1 MLKLLQ
7 KRELLLRRND
17 MDKSTDN
24 LFNEIKDTTDID
36 LYLENNQTIF
46 LDNPFI
52 IYLNQLLI
60 SKSLKKSDLFSY
72 ANISKQYLYELFTN
86 KKKKPSRDTIIKL
99 AFGLRLN
106 LEETNLLLKK
116 ASFSSLYPK
125 IKRESVIIYCIL
137 KKKSLIDTNLYLY
150 KKQLDILK

>member
-1 MLKLLQ
+1 
-7 KRELLLRRND
+7 

-24 LFNEIKDTTDID
+24 LFSEIKDTKDID
-36 LYLENNQTIF
+36 LYLEHNQTVF

-52 IYLNQLLI
+52 IYLNQLL
-60 SKSLKKSDLFSY
+60 SEKSLKKSDLISY

-86 KKKKPSRDTIIKL
+86 KKKKPSRDTVIKL
-99 AFGLRLN
+99 AFALHLN

-116 ASFSSLYPK
+116 AGFSSLYPK

-137 KKKSLIDTNLYLY
+137 KKESLISTNISLHE
-150 KKQLDILK
+150 KQLDILK

>member
-1 MLKLLQ
+1 
-7 KRELLLRRND
+7 

-36 LYLENNQTIF
+36 FYLENNKTVF

-52 IYLNQLLI
+52 VYLNQLLL
-60 SKSLKKSDLFSY
+60 SKSLKKSDLISHED
-72 ANISKQYLYELFTN
+72 ISKQYLYELFTN
-86 KKKKPSRDTIIKL
+86 KKKKPSRDIVIKL
-99 AFGLRLN
+99 AFGLHLN

-116 ASFSSLYPK
+116 AGFSSLYPK

-137 KKKSLIDTNLYLY
+137 KGKSLIDTNLSLY
-150 KKQLDILK
+150 EKQLDILK